1 VSHPQ
6 DQKAQAYVLDPKSS
20 WANAHKVAGA
30 IGVIGL
36 IGAGAAWV
44 LDHERFAFSYLFAYV
59 AFLAIALGG
68 VFFGLIQWL
77 TSSGWSV
84 TVRRVTEFLHWPM
97 LLFVVLFAPIALS
110 MDQLFP
116 WKSHGAHGA
125 EHGEAESGAHGEH
138 GGAAHGKSVHEEH
151 GEHGGVKGGEHS
163 GDDHGGAGIG
173 LDGVLADAEHQAH
186 ARVLEHKTPYLNVA
200 FFAIRALLYFVSW
213 VWISR
218 SLFKNSVRQ
227 DVDGDPIHTVRSQR
241 LAPVGIIVFA
251 LTTTF
256 AAFDWL
262 MGLEPSWISTIF
274 GVNFFAQCIVSLFA
288 VTILMTLALRAQGH
302 TKGAINVEH
311 FHDLGKLQLG
321 FLIFWAYVNF
331 SQYMLIWYASIPEET
346 TYYHKR
352 WSEGGPGWKFWS
364 MAILFGH
371 FIVPFFVILSRNAKR
386 ALSPL
391 GVGAAIILF
400 FHFVMVYWLVM
411 PYYGHELSISWVDFA
426 CLMAVGG
433 TYFALVLYRMTKHP
447 LIPVKDP
454 RLGRALNFVN
464 A

>member
-1 VSHPQ
+1 VSHPETDTKGQ
-6 DQKAQAYVLDPKSS
+6 TFLLDPKSS

-30 IGVIGL
+30 IGAIGIL
-36 IGAGAAWV
+36 AAGAAFFI
-44 LDHERFAFSYLFAYV
+44 DHERFAFSYMFAYV
-59 AFLAIALGG
+59 SFLTIALGG

-84 TVRRVTEFLHWPM
+84 TVRRTTEFLHWPM

-116 WKSHGAHGA
+116 WKSHGGHGAEHGA
-125 EHGEAESGAHGEH
+125 EHGEAAGGHGAEHGTKADDHAGHDH
-138 GGAAHGKSVHEEH
+138 GGA
-151 GEHGGVKGGEHS
+151 KGGEHS
-163 GDDHGGAGIG
+163 GGEHEAPAVE
-173 LDGVLADAEHQAH
+173 GVLPDAEHKLH
-186 ARVLEHKTPYLNVA
+186 ARILEEKSPYLNVG

-213 VWISR
+213 VLISR
-218 SLFKNSVRQ
+218 ALFKNSTRQ

-241 LAPVGIIVFA
+241 LAPVAIIVFA

-288 VTILMTLALRAQGH
+288 VTILITLSLRAH
-302 TKGAINVEH
+302 GAFGRAVNVEH
-311 FHDLGKLQLG
+311 FHDLGKLQFG
-321 FLIFWAYVNF
+321 FLVFWAYVNF

-352 WSEGGPGWKFWS
+352 WSEGGAGWKFIS
-364 MAILFGH
+364 MALIFGH
-371 FIVPFFVILSRNAKR
+371 FIVPFFVLLSRNSKR

-400 FHFVMVYWLVM
+400 FHFVMIYWLVM
-411 PYYGHELSISWVDFA
+411 PYYGQGLSLSWVDFA

-433 TYFALVLYRMTKHP
+433 TYFALVFHRMTKHP

-454 RLGRALNFVN
+454 RLSRALNFVN